1 MKPTAFIFPGQ
12 GSQYVGM
19 GKELFENFSV
29 AKRVFEEA
37 DDALHFSVSSLCFK
51 GPEDAL
57 KLTENTQPA
66 ILTTSVG
73 ALRVLE
79 AEKGMTPQ
87 FTAGHSL
94 GEYSALVASGA
105 LSFPEAVKTV
115 HLRGK
120 FMQEAVPVGE
130 GAMAAVLG
138 MEREQIEEICEACSF
153 VRRGSRSCKF

>member
-29 AKRVFEEA
+29 AKRVFRRQTMR
-37 DDALHFSVSSLCFK
+37 FISPSSSLCFK

-73 ALRVLE
+73 ALRV
-79 AEKGMTPQ
+79 PR
-87 FTAGHSL
+87 
-94 GEYSALVASGA
+94 
-105 LSFPEAVKTV
+105 
-115 HLRGK
+115 LRK
-120 FMQEAVPVGE
+120 E
-130 GAMAAVLG
+130 
-138 MEREQIEEICEACSF
+138 
-153 VRRGSRSCKF
+153 